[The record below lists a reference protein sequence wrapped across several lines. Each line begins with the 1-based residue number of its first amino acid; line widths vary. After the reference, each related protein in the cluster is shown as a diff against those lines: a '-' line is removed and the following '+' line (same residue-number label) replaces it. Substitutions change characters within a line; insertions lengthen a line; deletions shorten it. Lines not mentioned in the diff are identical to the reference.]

1 MSDRGGIIEAGDDNL
16 EAVLQKARWQ
26 RVKLFCYFERV
37 KKIQLL
43 VHHAE
48 LTFTNPSVSVIN
60 HFLGNVLSEIT
71 NNSDILQP

>member
-1 MSDRGGIIEAGDDNL
+1 MIEAGDDNL

-26 RVKLFCYFERV
+26 TTKHFCYFEGV

>member
-1 MSDRGGIIEAGDDNL
+1 MIIWKLFFKRHGG
-16 EAVLQKARWQ
+16 